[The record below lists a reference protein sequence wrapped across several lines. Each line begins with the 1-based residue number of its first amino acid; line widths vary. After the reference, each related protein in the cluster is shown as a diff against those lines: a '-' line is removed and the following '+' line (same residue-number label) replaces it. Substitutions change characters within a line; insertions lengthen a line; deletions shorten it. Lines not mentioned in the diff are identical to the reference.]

1 MFNCYDWQTNP
12 VFEIARVSKMYEEQL
27 EKVSKEEY
35 IRDLLFADYVDKVK
49 ANMSRYDM
57 FTNLFRDA
65 QKQIDK
71 KKKSERKELA
81 LLLDFVKEDFLSN
94 DDRFELTS
102 MISGGYECYYWDL
115 YFKLNEQEFYITI
128 PVTNNINV
136 DNFKWAHN
144 GMFCFYIKDS
154 EYSSHCEKASYRIK
168 DIADAI
174 KEYFNLD
181 ADKHE

>member
-1 MFNCYDWQTNP
+1 MYDFYKPNP

-27 EKVSKEEY
+27 EKVNKEEY
-35 IRDLLFADYVDKVK
+35 IKDLLFADYVDKVK
-49 ANMSRYDM
+49 ANRSRYDM
-57 FTNLFRDA
+57 FTKLFRDA

-94 DDRFELTS
+94 DDRFELIS
-102 MISGGYECYYWDL
+102 MISGGYEGYYWDL
-115 YFKLNEQEFYITI
+115 YFKLDEQEFYISI
-128 PVTNNINV
+128 PVMNNINV
-136 DNFKWAHN
+136 DNFKCAHN
-144 GMFCFYIKDS
+144 GMFCFYIKDN
-154 EYSSHCEKASYRIK
+154 EYSSHCEKSSYRIE
-168 DIADAI
+168 DIANAI